1 MTPINHFDQV
11 VNLRLAKCK
20 SADEMLEVLNQEFDL
35 SGKLGI
41 ATSVVFAKALR
52 QAVFMLQ
59 PPVKNGI

>member
-1 MTPINHFDQV
+1 MTPINHFDKV
-11 VNLRLAKCK
+11 VAVRLGKCK
-20 SADEMLEVLNQEFDL
+20 TAEEMLEVLHQEFDL

-41 ATSVVFAKALR
+41 ATSIVFAKALR